1 MASGIYIDYSRYYSL
16 SQILP
21 ASHALKY
28 IYLSNF
34 NAIKRIIAI
43 RQFIKVHE
51 LEEKSKIIIINIH
64 SIYLLFDGDRVS
76 GCGLRAAGLA
86 FKGGWGASTS

>member
-1 MASGIYIDYSRYYSL
+1 MASGIYIYSRNY
-16 SQILP
+16 SQILL

-43 RQFIKVHE
+43 IQFIEVHE
-51 LEEKSKIIIINIH
+51 CEESKIIIINIH
-64 SIYLLFDGDRVS
+64 NTYLHV
-76 GCGLRAAGLA
+76 
-86 FKGGWGASTS
+86 